1 MTPAPSPYVK
11 EMNDAGQFY
20 TNRVLK
26 VLVKVKVLKVHVK
39 VLVKVLKVL
48 SSQLKKV
55 LREAIG
61 TWHKPTDGR
70 ADGPSNM
77 KR

>member
-55 LREAIG
+55 LCEAID
-61 TWHKPTDGR
+61 TWQT
-70 ADGPSNM
+70 N
-77 KR
+77 

>member
-1 MTPAPSPYVK
+1 MAILSGWVAVAPAPSPYVK

-55 LREAIG
+55 LCEAID
-61 TWHKPTDGR
+61 TWQT
-70 ADGPSNM
+70 N
-77 KR
+77 